1 MPAREPIRTTLNAL
15 QVATDL
21 KVTTEACDNFLRYE
35 LDANRALAREHEDRQ
50 VPGPPGPA
58 GPAANPA
65 GPAAAEAAA
74 LDAMGI
80 GVRTSQA
87 RRRADVVTLGV
98 VAAPAPP

>member
-50 VPGPPGPA
+50 VPGPPARLPRRQ
-58 GPAANPA
+58 PRR
-65 GPAAAEAAA
+65 PAAAEAAA